1 MATATDTETPQASAR
16 IPWLSREGKF
26 RFEMGLRQ
34 GDESFFQASSR
45 NVEILA
51 EREAVLTANPARY
64 AAMLDEGAD
73 LLQKLRAYARK
84 SAGVDLANDGAS
96 ITDPCIDL
104 GRKWEPDF
112 LLLKPTADGVHRLVG
127 GCICFPSSW
136 DLREKLGHPVD
147 VIHEPVPTV
156 NENLGSQIS
165 AFLRRIKPG
174 VVWERW
180 NWGMAAV
187 DDWNHHPALAHPRLV
202 EGSTLADSWLRVEHQ
217 AFRSLDADGGLLFG
231 IRITVISLTE
241 FTRNRDAAL
250 RLAELLE
257 TMPDDIAVYKS
268 LATARLPLA
277 RQLREAA

>member
-1 MATATDTETPQASAR
+1 MATATDTAQASAR
-16 IPWLSREGKF
+16 IPWMSREGKF

-45 NVEILA
+45 NAEILA

-73 LLQKLRAYARK
+73 LLHKLRAFTRE
-84 SAGVDLANDGAS
+84 SAGISPGGEEGS
-96 ITDPCIDL
+96 ITDLCVDL
-104 GRKWEPDF
+104 GKKWEPDF
-112 LLLKPTADGVHRLVG
+112 LLLKPSADGVHRLVG

-136 DLREKLGHPVD
+136 DLREKLGHTVD
-147 VIHEPVPTV
+147 AIHEPVPTV
-156 NENLGSQIS
+156 NESLGSQIH

-241 FTRNRDAAL
+241 FARNREAAL

-257 TMPDDIAVYKS
+257 TMPGDIAAYKGLS
-268 LATARLPLA
+268 TSRLPLA